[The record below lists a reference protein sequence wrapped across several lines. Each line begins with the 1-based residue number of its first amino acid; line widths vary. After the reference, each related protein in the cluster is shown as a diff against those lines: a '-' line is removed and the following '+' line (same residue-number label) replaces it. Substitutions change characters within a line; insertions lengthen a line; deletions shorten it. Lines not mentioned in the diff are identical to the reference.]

1 MCWLYVKL
9 LRLYPDDIRWAYGNQ
24 MAASFQGE
32 FNKTRQRGLAV
43 AAAFAFTQLVT
54 LFGDATAER
63 VNSLYSHLSF
73 HGRCRPDPSVVRPP
87 NMGKQEWFHDDRQ
100 R

>member
-32 FNKTRQRGLAV
+32 FNVYGRTGEPCPRCGTKIEMRRLGGRSSHFCRICQLRSASRRG
-43 AAAFAFTQLVT
+43 
-54 LFGDATAER
+54 
-63 VNSLYSHLSF
+63 Y
-73 HGRCRPDPSVVRPP
+73 
-87 NMGKQEWFHDDRQ
+87 
-100 R
+100 